1 MLNCINGHDIM
12 QININLLSAW
22 QILVIFEILLFASYT
37 ILMYIYSCKKEDLSK
52 NNPLPTITLVIPMYN
67 EEKVIKEKIEN
78 TAKLDYPKEK
88 LKIILLDDHSTDH
101 SKSISSEAIKQTL
114 LNASVIESQGGKG
127 KARALNWIFP
137 SLDSEITIISD
148 ADALL
153 KEESLL
159 QLTRN
164 FTNPEVGGATG
175 KIIILSDKA
184 RQSQSQEESYR
195 FFFDVWRLG
204 ESRIRSVSVCN
215 GPLMGFRT
223 CLLKKIKI
231 DPNAYADDSDMLF
244 KVIKTGY
251 RVVYEPKAIVYE
263 RVPLSVKG
271 RIIQK
276 MKRINGLR
284 RVYIKNLDMLGKGLF
299 GKIIYPY
306 ALMIHIVS
314 PVFVLALCFL
324 YPMVVIQN
332 PAYLG
337 FLVLFALPK
346 IGETIWSFVITQLIM
361 NFSFLVPTSGSW
373 EAVEDARY
381 DVNQKI

>member
-1 MLNCINGHDIM
+1 M
-12 QININLLSAW
+12 QFDMINITNTW
-22 QILVIFEILLFASYT
+22 QTLAVFEIILFSSYT
-37 ILMYIYSCKKEDLSK
+37 ILMYTYSRKKEEMPK
-52 NNPLPTITLVIPMYN
+52 NNPPPTVTLIIPMYN

-78 TAKLDYPKEK
+78 TAKLDYPTDK
-88 LKIILLDDHSTDH
+88 LKIILLDDHSTD
-101 SKSISSEAIKQTL
+101 KSNRISSEAIKQTS
-114 LNASVIESQGGKG
+114 LNAKVLKNKGGKG

-137 SLDSEITIISD
+137 LLESEITIISD

-153 KEESLL
+153 KEDSLL
-159 QLTRN
+159 QLTKN
-164 FTNPEVGGATG
+164 FTDPDIGGATG

-184 RQSQSQEESYR
+184 RTSQSQEESYR
-195 FFFDVWRLG
+195 YFFDVWRLG

-223 CLLKKIKI
+223 DLLKKIKI
-231 DPNAYADDSDMLF
+231 DPDAYADDSDMLF
-244 KVIKTGY
+244 KVIRSGY

-284 RVYIKNLDMLGKGLF
+284 KVYIKNLDLLGKGRF
-299 GKIIYPY
+299 GKIIFPY
-306 ALMIHIVS
+306 ALLTHIVS
-314 PVFVLALCFL
+314 PLVVLLMTVL
-324 YPMVVIQN
+324 YPVVVIQN

-337 FLVLFALPK
+337 FLVFFILPK
-346 IGETIWSFVITQLIM
+346 LGETVRSFIITQLIM
-361 NFSFLVPTSGSW
+361 NFSFLVPTTGSW

-381 DVNQKI
+381 NINQDI

>member
-1 MLNCINGHDIM
+1 M
-12 QININLLSAW
+12 QIGMINILSIWQTLL
-22 QILVIFEILLFASYT
+22 IFEIILFSSYT
-37 ILMYIYSCKKEDLSK
+37 VIMYINSRKKEESPKSDH
-52 NNPLPTITLVIPMYN
+52 LPSVTLIIPMYD

-78 TAKLDYPKEK
+78 TAKLNYPTDK
-88 LKIILLDDHSTDH
+88 LTIILLDDHSTDK
-101 SKSISSEAIKQTL
+101 SNSISSEAIKQTS
-114 LNASVIESQGGKG
+114 LNANVTENQGGKG

-137 SLDSEITIISD
+137 TLDSEITIISD

-153 KEESLL
+153 KEDSLL
-159 QLTRN
+159 QLTKN
-164 FTNPEVGGATG
+164 FTDPDIGGATG

-204 ESRIRSVSVCN
+204 ESRIQSVSVCN

-223 CLLKKIKI
+223 DLLKKIKI
-231 DPNAYADDSDMLF
+231 DPDAYADDSDMLF
-244 KVIKTGY
+244 KVIRSGY

-271 RIIQK
+271 RIVQK

-284 RVYIKNLDMLGKGLF
+284 KVYIKNLDMLGKGAF

-306 ALMIHIVS
+306 ALLTHIVS
-314 PVFVLALCFL
+314 PVIVLLLTIL
-324 YPMVVIQN
+324 YPTVVMQN

-337 FLVLFALPK
+337 FLVLFILPK
-346 IGETIWSFVITQLIM
+346 MGETVRSFVITQLIM
-361 NFSFLVPTSGSW
+361 NFSFLVPTGGSW
-373 EAVEDARY
+373 EAIEDARY
-381 DVNQKI
+381 SIEHDN